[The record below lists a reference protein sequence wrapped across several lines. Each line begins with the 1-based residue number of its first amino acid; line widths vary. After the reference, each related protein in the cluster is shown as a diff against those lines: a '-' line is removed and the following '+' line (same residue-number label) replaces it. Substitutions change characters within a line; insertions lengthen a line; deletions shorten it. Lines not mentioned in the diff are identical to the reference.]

1 MEILVL
7 NSSEQARAHF
17 RDLADLLYECLSL
30 NLPDEGWAL
39 DDARSQV
46 ERLFINLDENTAF
59 LFMAFEADKLIGF
72 AWTYQRQI
80 ARRIRM
86 HINHIVVYSGSRGT
100 GVGRSILEA
109 IIKRA
114 RDMNMDAIDLLATKD
129 REDVVRFYLQNGFC
143 VERLQM
149 IYRIPKASTGR
160 NN

>member
-1 MEILVL
+1 MEILIL

-17 RDLADLLYECLSL
+17 ENLADLLYECLLL

-46 ERLFINLDENTAF
+46 ERLFINLDENAAF

-72 AWTYQRQI
+72 AWTYQRQFG
-80 ARRIRM
+80 RRIRM
-86 HINHIVVYSGSRGT
+86 HINHIVVQSDNRGA

-114 RDMNMDAIDLLATKD
+114 QDLNMDAIDLLTTKES
-129 REDVVRFYLQNGFC
+129 EDVVRFYLKNGFC

-149 IYRIPKASTGR
+149 IYRIPKA
-160 NN
+160 